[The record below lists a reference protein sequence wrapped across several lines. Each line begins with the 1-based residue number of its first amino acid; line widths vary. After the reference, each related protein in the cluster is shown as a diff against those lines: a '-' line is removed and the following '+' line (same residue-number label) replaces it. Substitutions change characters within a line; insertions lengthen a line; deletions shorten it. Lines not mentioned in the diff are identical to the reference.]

1 MIFFQTEEI
10 PSSDFSPNEDYKT
23 SAVKAEYEGPE
34 DDFANF
40 GTHGGAAQQSGLAPM
55 NSDFQDPRH
64 HYQGKFISMD
74 GKQVKTRDPWTAP
87 DRLRFLFWVC

>member
-1 MIFFQTEEI
+1 MISFQTEEI

-40 GTHGGAAQQSGLAPM
+40 GTQGGAAQQSGLAPM
-55 NSDFQDPRH
+55 NSDFDPRH
-64 HYQGKFISMD
+64 HYQGKFICM
-74 GKQVKTRDPWTAP
+74 GGNG
-87 DRLRFLFWVC
+87 